1 MALTAKERTELEARA
16 DDYRDAL
23 RELDE
28 ADTPAATDAAEDAVD
43 DAEEALE
50 EVAARVGV
58 DAEQLAFLRRV
69 AREQA
74 EAVAAEN
81 SGDGGGETVDS
92 LADLQDDPDATPD
105 VDDDDDGTENADEQD
120 DAAPADTGDAPPPS
134 EHWTE
139 RKLFQKKDS
148 AAELEGK
155 S

>member
-1 MALTAKERTELEARA
+1 MALTAKERAELEARA

-50 EVAARVGV
+50 EVAARIGV

-74 EAVAAEN
+74 EAVAAE
-81 SGDGGGETVDS
+81 SSAADGGEPVDS
-92 LADLQDDPDATPD
+92 LAGLQDDPDATPD
-105 VDDDDDGTENADEQD
+105 IDADDDGTPNADETD
-120 DAAPADTGDAPPPS
+120 DPAPADVDDNPPPS
-134 EHWTE
+134 EHWTN
-139 RKLFQKKDS
+139 RKLFGRKDDDGD
-148 AAELEGK
+148 EGK